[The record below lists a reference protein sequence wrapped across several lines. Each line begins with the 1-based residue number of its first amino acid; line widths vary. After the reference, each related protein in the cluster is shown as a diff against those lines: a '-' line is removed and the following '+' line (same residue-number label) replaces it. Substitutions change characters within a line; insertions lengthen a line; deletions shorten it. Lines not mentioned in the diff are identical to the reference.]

1 MQFPAT
7 NITPAFP
14 DESLLLSDGYKF
26 QSYRWTLPHEADRH
40 FSPEKTKFFAR
51 INLKNIAEGDFM
63 VDFSAQYRLIGARIA
78 YFRKL
83 KRYTQEE
90 LAFRASISTSYLSR
104 IERGI
109 YSKGVPISTLMQISK
124 ALDIDI
130 KLLFEEKI

>member
-1 MQFPAT
+1 
-7 NITPAFP
+7 
-14 DESLLLSDGYKF
+14 
-26 QSYRWTLPHEADRH
+26 
-40 FSPEKTKFFAR
+40 
-51 INLKNIAEGDFM
+51 M

-90 LAFRASISTSYLSR
+90 LSR
-104 IERGI
+104 IEREI

>member
-1 MQFPAT
+1 
-7 NITPAFP
+7 
-14 DESLLLSDGYKF
+14 
-26 QSYRWTLPHEADRH
+26 
-40 FSPEKTKFFAR
+40 
-51 INLKNIAEGDFM
+51 M

-130 KLLFEEKI
+130 NYYLKKKFREK

>member
-1 MQFPAT
+1 
-7 NITPAFP
+7 
-14 DESLLLSDGYKF
+14 
-26 QSYRWTLPHEADRH
+26 
-40 FSPEKTKFFAR
+40 
-51 INLKNIAEGDFM
+51 M

-109 YSKGVPISTLMQISK
+109 Y
-124 ALDIDI
+124 IDI
-130 KLLFEEKI
+130 LPMPKGRGFLDTNDTCLLK

>member
-1 MQFPAT
+1 MF
-7 NITPAFP
+7 
-14 DESLLLSDGYKF
+14 ESE
-26 QSYRWTLPHEADRH
+26 YR
-40 FSPEKTKFFAR
+40 
-51 INLKNIAEGDFM
+51 
-63 VDFSAQYRLIGARIA
+63 QIGVKIM
-78 YFRKL
+78 YFRKM
-83 KRYTQEE
+83 KKYTQEE

>member
-1 MQFPAT
+1 
-7 NITPAFP
+7 
-14 DESLLLSDGYKF
+14 
-26 QSYRWTLPHEADRH
+26 
-40 FSPEKTKFFAR
+40 
-51 INLKNIAEGDFM
+51 M
-63 VDFSAQYRLIGARIA
+63 VDYSAQYRLIGARIA